1 MNIFMWIQGVWWGLE
16 ARLGLEFFAWTTR
29 AVPAPKDHAN
39 SNITKYDRKSG
50 CFGVY
55 DRKIHSKKVYDTMCD
70 FVYDTKPGR
79 NCVEEQGVW
88 HKNVLLEVK
97 KIPTEL
103 LCGLGDVYWEAES
116 NKWCLN
122 SSRSLTIFFG
132 IFEAEAEAGGPGEVP
147 GLEIL
152 FVEVMITNFLKF

>member
-1 MNIFMWIQGVWWGLE
+1 MGASIQNYSKSQIRFG
-16 ARLGLEFFAWTTR
+16 
-29 AVPAPKDHAN
+29 KDL
-39 SNITKYDRKSG
+39 
-50 CFGVY
+50 
-55 DRKIHSKKVYDTMCD
+55 
-70 FVYDTKPGR
+70 
-79 NCVEEQGVW
+79 
-88 HKNVLLEVK
+88 LLEVK

-116 NKWCLN
+116 TKWCLN